1 MCGHGRVCLGLGLV
15 RVATASGLFAPVSSS
30 TAFSAATPG
39 GPAFSMTKCG
49 LPALSPGRV
58 RSHTALL
65 SAQRGG
71 WAPGVEPGLPGAGRA
86 TQPGSGAAVLGVEG
100 AMGGPGS
107 SREVPPA
114 ASGGGAVVETR
125 RGWESPL
132 VAPSRVLGG
141 VCLPAPGAGPPE
153 GEDPAWSD
161 SPGWAGRRGCFALQ
175 GGRGLGGLDGE
186 PDHGR
191 PVCAHQ
197 PCDSGQMTCLSEP
210 PSVTPAA
217 SWVFTRVEGGTARAS
232 ARGLWVGGA
241 WPSSCPT
248 CPCWAAARGPQSS
261 RLCVS

>member
-1 MCGHGRVCLGLGLV
+1 MSVCAHGRVCLGLGLV

-30 TAFSAATPG
+30 TAFSTATPG

-58 RSHTALL
+58 RSHTALP
-65 SAQRGG
+65 SAQGGG
-71 WAPGVEPGLPGAGRA
+71 WAPGVGPGLPGAGRA

-161 SPGWAGRRGCFALQ
+161 TVL
-175 GGRGLGGLDGE
+175 GGRD
-186 PDHGR
+186 
-191 PVCAHQ
+191 
-197 PCDSGQMTCLSEP
+197 
-210 PSVTPAA
+210 
-217 SWVFTRVEGGTARAS
+217 
-232 ARGLWVGGA
+232 GGA
-241 WPSSCPT
+241 AL
-248 CPCWAAARGPQSS
+248 PCRADAAWGVWTGSQTTGVLSVLTS
-261 RLCVS
+261 RVILGK